1 MAEQLGTFWGI
12 SVGPG
17 DPELLTLKGLRCLQS
32 VPVVACPQSR
42 SGQRGMAYGIIQDY
56 LQPNQS
62 ILSLHLPFVR
72 DPQVLQQ
79 AWQAAADQVL
89 SPLQAGQDVGFICEG
104 DVGLYSTFTHLA
116 RSLRQI
122 QPQLPIQII
131 PGVCSPLAAAAAL
144 GQPLSIGSE
153 RIAILPA
160 LYTLE
165 EIEQACQWADVVV
178 LMKVASVFPQI
189 YDWLEQKQGLS
200 HASLIEWISSEK
212 QRFWTD
218 LRELAEYQPP
228 YFSLMILRTQFHDPP
243 YGSVAPLGHDGGN
256 HSGWEP

>member
-12 SVGPG
+12 SAGPG

-42 SGQRGMAYGIIQDY
+42 SGQLGMAYGIIQDY
-56 LQPNQS
+56 LQPHQS
-62 ILSLHLPFVR
+62 ILSLHLPFVT
-72 DPQVLQQ
+72 DPQVLHQ
-79 AWQAAADQVL
+79 AWQAAADQL
-89 SPLQAGQDVGFICEG
+89 LIPLRAGQDVGFVCEG
-104 DVGLYSTFTHLA
+104 DVGLYSTFTHVA
-116 RSLRQI
+116 RSLRQS

-165 EIEQACQWADVVV
+165 EIEQVCQWADVVV
-178 LMKVASVFPQI
+178 LMKVASVFPQV
-189 YDWLEQKQGLS
+189 YDGLDQKRGL
-200 HASLIEWISSEK
+200 ANANLIEWVSSEQ

-218 LRELAEYQPP
+218 LSGLSGYQPP
-228 YFSLMILRTQFHDPP
+228 YFSLMILHTQANG
-243 YGSVAPLGHDGGN
+243 GS
-256 HSGWEP
+256 